1 MHVLHVTTDT
11 GETDIVR
18 RELGAV
24 DPDLRVECAGTPREA
39 IERLEAE
46 TSPYDADL
54 PPRGCTTCY
63 ERVGLISRL
72 LNAAGMTVTGAGGR

>member
-54 PPRGCTTCY
+54 PPRVVPLVMRELDSFLG
-63 ERVGLISRL
+63 S
-72 LNAAGMTVTGAGGR
+72 